1 MFGKA
6 FCPVKI
12 SGKMDRYRE
21 QPVLEKQR
29 RRCFVIYEERKEE
42 TNKEKQAED
51 ESGVSGAAFRK
62 EISKCFFYAT
72 ATEKDA
78 QRQILKLCRS
88 SGGECMNNTIM
99 MGRLVRDPQINY
111 VENGKGDEMAV
122 ANFRLAV
129 DRKFSDDTDYFP
141 CAAFGRLAEFA
152 EKYLFQGIKVV
163 VNGRMENN
171 NYTNKD
177 GDKVYGV
184 CLKLNE
190 IEFAESKNAGRDD
203 DEDGG
208 GRNRNSGNRRNSSGG
223 RGSSSGSRSGSRN
236 SGSSRS
242 GSGRSSGSSRGGY
255 QNSGS
260 GNSRSSR
267 GRNVDEEFEGMEDGY
282 FD

>member
-1 MFGKA
+1 
-6 FCPVKI
+6 
-12 SGKMDRYRE
+12 
-21 QPVLEKQR
+21 
-29 RRCFVIYEERKEE
+29 
-42 TNKEKQAED
+42 
-51 ESGVSGAAFRK
+51 
-62 EISKCFFYAT
+62 
-72 ATEKDA
+72 
-78 QRQILKLCRS
+78 
-88 SGGECMNNTIM
+88 MNNTIM

-190 IEFAESKNAGRDD
+190 IE
-203 DEDGG
+203 
-208 GRNRNSGNRRNSSGG
+208 
-223 RGSSSGSRSGSRN
+223 
-236 SGSSRS
+236 
-242 GSGRSSGSSRGGY
+242 
-255 QNSGS
+255 
-260 GNSRSSR
+260 
-267 GRNVDEEFEGMEDGY
+267 
-282 FD
+282 